1 MSDEKNLGTLA
12 KRVLF
17 LTISC
22 SRFGNIRKSNVELN
36 TTANHSRF
44 ATNKKLLVS
53 PELKQIA
60 KRDEEV
66 KRSVENFLLP
76 YKVGCS
82 ILPCASAPTVRQ
94 ILNDYK
100 KVERPALVNA
110 FKAAYTEQVAAAAIE
125 LKEEFVA
132 ADYKPVEAIAADFEF
147 DFDMFSMDLSDE
159 MKEQAHEKIMEAAS
173 GIAEALAVAA
183 HELVSKLADSLSAN
197 SDGTAKKIYDKQF
210 VKLQEFLAGFD
221 IRNVVN
227 SVELK
232 AEMDKL
238 KALMAGVDPEKV
250 RENDGLRAG
259 ISAEMSKATASLT
272 AMIQH
277 QGRKFRDAEPV
288 EGTNDNS

>member
-1 MSDEKNLGTLA
+1 MNEKNLGNLA

-22 SRFGNIRKSNVELN
+22 SRFGNVRKSNVELN

-44 ATNKKLLVS
+44 ATNKKLLNS

-66 KRSVENFLLP
+66 KKLVERFLLP

-100 KVERPALVNA
+100 KIERPALVKA
-110 FKAAYTEQVAAAAIE
+110 FVAAYPEQTTSSQVE

-132 ADYKPVEAIAADFEF
+132 NEYKPVAEVAAEFSF

-159 MKEQAHEKIMEAAS
+159 MKEQAHEKIMEAAAS
-173 GIAEALAVAA
+173 IAEALAVAA
-183 HELVSKLADSLSAN
+183 HECVSKLADSLSAN
-197 SDGTAKKIYDKQF
+197 EDGKPKKIYDKQF

-221 IRNVVN
+221 IKNVTD
-227 SVELK
+227 SKELK

-238 KALMAGVDPEKV
+238 KALMRGVDPEKV
-250 RENDGLRAG
+250 RENDGLRADLATKM
-259 ISAEMSKATASLT
+259 SAATASLT
-272 AMIQH
+272 TMIQYK
-277 QGRKFRDAEPV
+277 GRKFRDAEPTSEV
-288 EGTNDNS
+288 L

>member
-1 MSDEKNLGTLA
+1 MSEEKNLGTLA

-36 TTANHSRF
+36 TTATHSRF

-100 KVERPALVNA
+100 KVERPSLVGI
-110 FKAAYTEQVAAAAIE
+110 FKAAYVEQVKFAQVE

-132 ADYKPVEAIAADFEF
+132 NDYKPVEAIAADFDF

-159 MKEQAHEKIMEAAS
+159 MKEQAHEKIMEAAAS
-173 GIAEALAVAA
+173 IADALTVAA
-183 HELVSKLADSLSAN
+183 HGLVSKLADSLSSN
-197 SDGTAKKIYDKQF
+197 SDGKAKKIYDSQF
-210 VKLQEFLAGFD
+210 TKLQEFLAGFD
-221 IRNVVN
+221 IKNVTD
-227 SVELK
+227 SKELK
-232 AEMDKL
+232 GEMDAL
-238 KALMAGVDPEKV
+238 KAIMNGIDPEKV
-250 RENDGLRAG
+250 RENDCLRAD
-259 ISAEMSKATASLT
+259 IANKMSAATASLT
-272 AMIQH
+272 AMVQH
-277 QGRKFRDAEPV
+277 KGRKFRDVEPV
-288 EGTNDNS
+288 TE

>member
-1 MSDEKNLGTLA
+1 MTEEKNLGTLA

-22 SRFGNIRKSNVELN
+22 SRFGNVRKSNVELK

-53 PELKQIA
+53 PELKMIA

-66 KRSVENFLLP
+66 KSSVERFLLP

-94 ILNDYK
+94 TLNDYK
-100 KVERPALVNA
+100 KTERPALVQA
-110 FKAAYTEQVAAAAIE
+110 FVEAYAEQVKSAQVE
-125 LKEEFVA
+125 LKEEFVEGE
-132 ADYKPVEAIAADFEF
+132 YKPVGEIAKDFSF

-159 MKEQAHEKIMEAAS
+159 MKEQAHEKIMEAAA
-173 GIAEALAVAA
+173 GIADALALAA
-183 HELVSKLADSLSAN
+183 HECVSKLAESLSAN
-197 SDGTAKKIYDKQF
+197 SDGKVKKIYDKQF
-210 VKLQEFLAGFD
+210 VKLQEFLDGFN
-221 IRNVVN
+221 IRNVTDAK
-227 SVELK
+227 ELK

-250 RENDGLRAG
+250 RENDGLRTDLA
-259 ISAEMSKATASLT
+259 AKMSEATASLT
-272 AMIQH
+272 AMVQH
-277 QGRKFRDAEPV
+277 TGRKFRDAEPV
-288 EGTNDNS
+288 EGETCQ

>member
-1 MSDEKNLGTLA
+1 MNEKNLGNLA

-22 SRFGNIRKSNVELN
+22 SRFGNVRKSNVELN

-44 ATNKKLLVS
+44 ATNKKLLNS

-66 KRSVENFLLP
+66 KKSVERFLLP

-100 KVERPALVNA
+100 KIERPALVKA
-110 FKAAYTEQVAAAAIE
+110 FVAAYPEQTTSSQVE

-132 ADYKPVEAIAADFEF
+132 NEYKPVGDVAAEFSF

-159 MKEQAHEKIMEAAS
+159 MKEQAHEKIMEAAAS
-173 GIAEALAVAA
+173 IAEALAVAA
-183 HELVSKLADSLSAN
+183 HECVSKLADSLSAN
-197 SDGTAKKIYDKQF
+197 EDGKPKKIYDKQF

-221 IRNVVN
+221 IKNVTD
-227 SVELK
+227 SKELK
-232 AEMDKL
+232 AEMDTL
-238 KALMAGVDPEKV
+238 KALMQGVDPEKV
-250 RENDGLRAG
+250 RENDGLRADLATKM
-259 ISAEMSKATASLT
+259 SAATASLT
-272 AMIQH
+272 AMVQH
-277 QGRKFRDAEPV
+277 KGRKFRDAEPV
-288 EGTNDNS
+288 EG

>member
-1 MSDEKNLGTLA
+1 MTEEKNLGTLA

-22 SRFGNIRKSNVELN
+22 SRFGNVRKSNVELK

-66 KRSVENFLLP
+66 KSSVERFLLP

-94 ILNDYK
+94 TLNDYK
-100 KVERPALVNA
+100 KTERPALVQA
-110 FKAAYTEQVAAAAIE
+110 FVEAYAEQVKSAQVE
-125 LKEEFVA
+125 LKEEFVEGE
-132 ADYKPVEAIAADFEF
+132 YKPVGEIAKDFSF

-159 MKEQAHEKIMEAAS
+159 MKEQAHEKIMEAAA
-173 GIAEALAVAA
+173 GIADALALAA
-183 HELVSKLADSLSAN
+183 HECVSKLAESLSAN
-197 SDGTAKKIYDKQF
+197 SDGKVKKIYDKQF
-210 VKLQEFLAGFD
+210 VKLQEFLDGFN
-221 IRNVVN
+221 IRNVTDAK
-227 SVELK
+227 ELK

-250 RENDGLRAG
+250 RENDGLRTDLA
-259 ISAEMSKATASLT
+259 AKMSEATASLT
-272 AMIQH
+272 AMVQH
-277 QGRKFRDAEPV
+277 TGRKFRDAEPV
-288 EGTNDNS
+288 EGETCQ